1 MKKINFLKSIAQ
13 KKRQVK
19 TRKKFK
25 SKDVIQIARKF
36 GKEYFDGSRMFGYGG
51 YYYDGR
57 WKKVVNDFINY
68 YKLKPGDKVL
78 DIGCAKGYLVKEFLD
93 KKIDAYGLD
102 ISQYAIDN
110 CHPKVRGRLYLGNAS
125 KLPFSNKSFKLVV
138 SINTKHNLPKKKC
151 ALAIKEMIRT
161 SSKNTYL
168 QVDAYN
174 NLKEKNFFLDW
185 VLTAKYHNYC
195 NNWEDFLRENKYSGE
210 YYWTFV

>member
-110 CHPKVRGRLYLGNAS
+110 SIEEIKKYLSVGNANY
-125 KLPFSNKSFKLVV
+125 LPFEDNSFDVV
-138 SINTKHNLPKKKC
+138 ISINTIHNLDIEEC
-151 ALAIKEMIRT
+151 ALAIREIERVKKKHSYII
-161 SSKNTYL
+161 
-168 QVDAYN
+168 VDAYRTVE
-174 NLKEKNFFLDW
+174 EKQRMYDW
-185 VLTAKYHNYC
+185 NLTAKTIMSADEWAKFFRDNNYT
-195 NNWEDFLRENKYSGE
+195 GE
-210 YYWTFV
+210 YFWFIP